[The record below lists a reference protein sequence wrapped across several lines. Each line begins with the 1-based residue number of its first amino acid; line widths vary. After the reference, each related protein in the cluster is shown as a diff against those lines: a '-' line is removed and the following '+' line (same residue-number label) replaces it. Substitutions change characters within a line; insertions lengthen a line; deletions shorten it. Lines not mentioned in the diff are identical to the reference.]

1 MAGVESDT
9 PECNDFA
16 CIRRDHM
23 VTPKNGY
30 AFRHRQ
36 TGNVA
41 LAIFLGKWDSIDNY
55 EEITEEE
62 YKEIMLEKERNMAK
76 EREMF

>member
-1 MAGVESDT
+1 
-9 PECNDFA
+9 
-16 CIRRDHM
+16 M

-30 AFRHRQ
+30 AFKHKQ

-41 LAIFLGKWDSIDNY
+41 LAIFLGEWDSLDNY

-62 YKEIMLEKERNMAK
+62 YKIILEEQRKRA
-76 EREMF
+76 EMRLM

>member
-1 MAGVESDT
+1 
-9 PECNDFA
+9 
-16 CIRRDHM
+16 M

-30 AFRHRQ
+30 AFRHKQ

-41 LAIFLGKWDSIDNY
+41 LAIFLGEWDSIDNY

-62 YKEIMLEKERNMAK
+62 YQTILDEQSKNEEILI
-76 EREMF
+76 

>member
-1 MAGVESDT
+1 
-9 PECNDFA
+9 
-16 CIRRDHM
+16 M

-30 AFRHRQ
+30 AFKHKQ

-41 LAIFLGKWDSIDNY
+41 LAIFLGEWDSLDNY

-62 YKEIMLEKERNMAK
+62 YRKIREDQEKRVK
-76 EREMF
+76 TIII

>member
-1 MAGVESDT
+1 
-9 PECNDFA
+9 
-16 CIRRDHM
+16 M

-30 AFRHRQ
+30 AFRHKQ

-41 LAIFLGKWDSIDNY
+41 LAIFLGEWDSLDNY

-62 YKEIMLEKERNMAK
+62 YQKILEEQERTSMPV
-76 EREMF
+76 

>member
-1 MAGVESDT
+1 
-9 PECNDFA
+9 
-16 CIRRDHM
+16 M

-30 AFRHRQ
+30 AFRHKK

-41 LAIFLGKWDSIDNY
+41 LAIFLGEWDSVDNY

-62 YKEIMLEKERNMAK
+62 YQRILKEKEKANHEFFAIGS
-76 EREMF
+76 